1 MSAQLSV
8 VVVVGINKMKKKGFQ
23 FWKDVQNILVRK
35 FEIHKM
41 KFEYLINVLR
51 NIWKKM
57 GNLSLFYVII
67 IQQWMKPTKKMGW

>member
-8 VVVVGINKMKKKGFQ
+8 VVFGINKIKKKGFQ

-41 KFEYLINVLR
+41 KFEYLINVLQ